1 MLAGV
6 YDGGTQMES
15 PLPQGVCVRSL
26 VGHRDDRGCFTEV
39 FRAEWET
46 GVAPVQ
52 WNVVESQAGV
62 LRGVHVHLLH
72 DDYLILVSGRASIGL
87 KDLRPESPTAGLATV
102 VELAGERLQALT
114 IPPGVAHGFYFH
126 EPSRHLYAVSRYFDP
141 ADELG
146 CHWNDS
152 ELGIRWPV
160 TQAITSRRDAAAPSL
175 SVLVE
180 ELATRRATV
189 SLI

>member
-1 MLAGV
+1 
-6 YDGGTQMES
+6 MES
-15 PLPQGVCVRSL
+15 PLPQGVYVRSL

-39 FRAEWET
+39 FRAEWDT

-72 DDYLILVSGRASIGL
+72 DDYLIILSGRASIGL
-87 KDLRPESPTAGLATV
+87 KDLRRESPTAGLATV
-102 VELAGERLQALT
+102 VELNGERLQALT

-126 EPSRHLYAVSRYFDP
+126 EPSRHLYAVSRYFDR

-146 CHWNDS
+146 CRWNDP
-152 ELGIRWPV
+152 ELAIPWP
-160 TQAITSRRDAAAPSL
+160 ITEAATSARDAAAPPL
-175 SVLVE
+175 SVLVQ
-180 ELATRRATV
+180 ELATRYATMTA
-189 SLI
+189 